1 MTYPAGHVEPT
12 DSPVLQPYGRHWL
25 QKSAPPA
32 KRSSSGARIPR
43 VIVEAMKDAGV
54 FGMAMP
60 QAWGGPELDPLTQFR
75 VIEALA
81 MEDGSVGWCAMIN
94 CDSGYISAFLDQDV
108 GRAMYSDIS
117 VATRRGRDA
126 HGTGDARAWRLSC
139 ERTVPIRQR
148 MPAFRVGLAGLCR
161 CRRRNRGCGQ

>member
-1 MTYPAGHVEPT
+1 
-12 DSPVLQPYGRHWL
+12 
-25 QKSAPPA
+25 
-32 KRSSSGARIPR
+32 
-43 VIVEAMKDAGV
+43 MKDAGV

-94 CDSGYISAFLDQDV
+94 CDGGYISAFLDQDV

-117 VATRRGRDA
+117 VATAAAATPTTDP
-126 HGTGDARAWRLSC
+126 AR
-139 ERTVPIRQR
+139 P
-148 MPAFRVGLAGLCR
+148 
-161 CRRRNRGCGQ
+161 RGCGAGVGPYARRRGPAAAPSDAC